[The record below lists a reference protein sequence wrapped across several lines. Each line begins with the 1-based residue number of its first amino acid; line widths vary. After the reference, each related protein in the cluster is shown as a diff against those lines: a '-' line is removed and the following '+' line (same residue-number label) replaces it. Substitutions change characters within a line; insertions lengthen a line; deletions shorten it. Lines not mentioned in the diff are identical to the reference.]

1 MTELNSYILTMK
13 GSSIKS
19 QIHFP
24 IKSLFKCSAQEL
36 SLEAQTTASAL
47 SHMQCQVEFFLSF
60 NDFILVSK
68 KKKKKKEGK
77 KDNKKEKL
85 SEK

>member
-1 MTELNSYILTMK
+1 MTELNSYILTTK

-68 KKKKKKEGK
+68 KKKKKEGK

>member
-1 MTELNSYILTMK
+1 MTELNSYILTTK

-47 SHMQCQVEFFLSF
+47 SHMQCQAEFFLSF
-60 NDFILVSK
+60 NDFILVS
-68 KKKKKKEGK
+68 KKKKKEGK